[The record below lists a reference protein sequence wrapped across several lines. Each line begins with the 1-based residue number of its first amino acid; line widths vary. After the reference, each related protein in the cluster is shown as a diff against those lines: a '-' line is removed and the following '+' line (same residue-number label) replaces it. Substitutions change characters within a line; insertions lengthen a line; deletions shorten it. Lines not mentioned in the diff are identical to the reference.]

1 MLSLYLHP
9 EWPTSSLTFTMELPV
24 DDKIPFIRIEIIKNG
39 KNLETQVKRKS
50 TITGF
55 LLLSYSRTGKHY
67 TEPLFVKD
75 NATSHLCSIF
85 QNKGIAERN
94 ADIVKVSQPF
104 KYQVSAIIQF
114 VGSCVIFIVRRMTL
128 LCYKFS

>member
-1 MLSLYLHP
+1 MIFLQECPFTDAVTVSYHP

-55 LLLSYSRTGKHY
+55 LLLSYSRTGKRYNDSLLKTMLHLAY
-67 TEPLFVKD
+67 ALSSRTE
-75 NATSHLCSIF
+75 A
-85 QNKGIAERN
+85 
-94 ADIVKVSQPF
+94 
-104 KYQVSAIIQF
+104 
-114 VGSCVIFIVRRMTL
+114 
-128 LCYKFS
+128 